1 MNYSYLDCLSLYG
14 VGGAHPGGL
23 SLTKQLF
30 LREKVTKDT
39 AILDVGCGT
48 GLTSAYLAKQFRCH
62 VTALDNNKVMLE
74 KARRRFRQ
82 TRLPIRLAYGTT
94 EQLPF
99 EDESFDFLLSE
110 SVTIFT
116 NVATSLGEYQ
126 RVIKPQGI
134 FLGIEMVVD
143 PNCPREVRKE
153 IADFYGISRLLTVSE
168 WRTHFKKA
176 GFREISTLNVVASKH
191 VNQLE
196 ANDFIPSKDIDP
208 RCAKIIEK
216 HEELTEKYFGS
227 ISYRVFRCVA

>member
-1 MNYSYLDCLSLYG
+1 MKYSYLECLSLYG

-23 SLTKQLF
+23 SLTKQL
-30 LREKVTKDT
+30 LLKENVAKDT

-62 VTALDNNKVMLE
+62 VTAMDNNRVMLE

-82 TRLPIRLAYGTT
+82 TRLPITLVYGTT
-94 EQLPF
+94 EKLPF
-99 EDESFDFLLSE
+99 EDKSFDLLLSE

-116 NVATSLGEYQ
+116 HVTASLGEYK
-126 RVIKPQGI
+126 RVLKPKGI

-143 PNCPREVRKE
+143 PNCPSEVRKE
-153 IADFYGISRLLTVSE
+153 IADFYGISKLLSVSE
-168 WRTHFKKA
+168 WQAYFKKA
-176 GFREISTLNVVASKH
+176 GFREVSILNVETSKH
-191 VNQLE
+191 VDQFE

-208 RCAKIIEK
+208 RCAKVIEK